1 MGREALKTSWAQL
14 LPLLQTEDREKVS
27 LVRNLILGAALPE
40 GVGSGRIEGRGCE
53 RRPLAPH
60 GLP

>member
-40 GVGSGRIEGRGCE
+40 AGGVKAYRGRG
-53 RRPLAPH
+53 L
-60 GLP
+60 